1 MKKIAISAALAALLV
16 AGVSSPA
23 TFAAAK
29 KIGTA
34 KTGGEGTASHEM
46 SESSE
51 TQKSEGSGVAKK
63 VTMKKASTKTVV
75 KKTTAKK

>member
-23 TFAAAK
+23 SFAAAK
-29 KIGTA
+29 KIGSTKA
-34 KTGGEGTASHEM
+34 GGEGTASHEM
-46 SESSE
+46 SETSE

-63 VTMKKASTKTVV
+63 VTV
-75 KKTTAKK
+75 KKTAKKAVKKTSAKK

>member
-16 AGVSSPA
+16 AGVSTPA

-29 KIGTA
+29 KIGTTKA
-34 KTGGEGTASHEM
+34 GGEGTASHEM
-46 SESSE
+46 SESAS
-51 TQKSEGSGVAKK
+51 TQKSEGTGSSKK
-63 VTMKKASTKTVV
+63 ETTMKSTTKKAA